1 MVSVVLA
8 AYKGEKY
15 IVEQVSSILS
25 QLGSNDE
32 LIVSDDY
39 PQGETRA
46 ALDNIISNDSRV
58 KYIHGKG
65 LGLIKNFENAINYA
79 CGDFIFLSDQDDVW
93 LEGKVKAVLDEFE
106 KGADVVMHDALITD
120 AQLNPTGERAF
131 VLNSAG
137 QGVFKNILKNSY
149 QGSCMAFRK
158 EMKKYVLPFPGKIP
172 MHDQWIGLRGEKYG
186 KVSLIDHPYILYRR
200 HSENVSGGGSSLLQ
214 KFVWRMNIIGC
225 LLRK

>member
-1 MVSVVLA
+1 MISVVLA

-15 IVEQVSSILS
+15 IAEQVCSILS
-25 QLGSNDE
+25 QLGDNDE

-39 PQGETRA
+39 PQGETRS
-46 ALDNIISNDSRV
+46 ALNGIIENDSRV
-58 KYIHGKG
+58 RYIHGRSQ
-65 LGLIKNFENAINYA
+65 GLIKNFEHAINNA
-79 CGDFIFLSDQDDVW
+79 KGDFIFLSDQDDVW
-93 LEGKVKAVLDEFE
+93 LEGKVEAVMNEFE

-120 AQLNPTGERAF
+120 GDLNPTGERAF

-137 QGVFKNILKNSY
+137 KGILKNILKNSY

-158 EMKKYVLPFPGKIP
+158 EMKEYILPFPDKIP

-186 KVSLIDHPYILYRR
+186 NVHLIDHPYILYRR

-214 KFVWRMNIIGC
+214 KIKWRINIIGC
-225 LLRK
+225 MLRK